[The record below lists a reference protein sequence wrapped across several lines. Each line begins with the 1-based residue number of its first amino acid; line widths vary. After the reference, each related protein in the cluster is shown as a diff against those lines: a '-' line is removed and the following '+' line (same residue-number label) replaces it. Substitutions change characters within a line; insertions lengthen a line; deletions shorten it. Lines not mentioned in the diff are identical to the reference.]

1 VTPREGRLALLLA
14 AITVGAC
21 AAVAHAGVSVGRSGW
36 QWGNPLPQGHGL
48 RALDMD
54 GSLGY
59 AAGDFGTL
67 LRTDDGGST
76 WTALSTGVTAD
87 LAQVAILDSDSVVVA
102 GRCAV
107 RRSDDGGRTFV
118 RLAWT
123 TSDER
128 CGATIAAIAFPTEQ
142 RGYLVRTDGSILR
155 TDDGG
160 LTWTTAT
167 TLVAGEPTA
176 AAFTSADVG
185 VLTTASGLIYRTAD
199 GGGSWTIVRV
209 ESHGLRAVAF
219 TGPTIGYVV
228 GDDSTVLRTLDGGK
242 TWSLRST
249 GDPRTLSSISCAS
262 PPVCLAVGDGV
273 VLTTDGG
280 KTLRPI
286 AAPEDVLTIA
296 FSTGARAVGVG
307 SRGTI
312 VTSDDDGGSWAPIGG
327 RLAGTFIRLRATS
340 AALAFATGPAG
351 RLARTVDGGRTWQ
364 ALGAPT
370 REDITDVSFGGGT
383 VGYALDLLGHAF
395 RTTDGGASW
404 HRLRPGFPARPQA
417 LLATRGVVLLVGP
430 HGILRSANGGRTF
443 ARVRSRA
450 ARRAKLFEIDRAGRA
465 LFAFGSRRIAVSSN
479 SGRTWRTVRRPR
491 RALIAAVDFVTRRT
505 GFLLEQDGRL
515 WRTHNGGRRWHDLA
529 GIGSDDGIGL
539 AFSSTSTGY
548 VTLSRFGDS
557 AGGYVSRTTDGGRT
571 WRPELLTDT
580 PLAAAGVVAKGA
592 TALALAVD
600 GSLFFNDSATADARS
615 AVALS
620 TTRRTLHRRRTIRLN
635 GRVFGAQ
642 AGAEVLV
649 ARRFRGESGWDHRI
663 VTVGSRGAFTSS
675 WKMTRTA
682 TFVAQWIGDG
692 DQAGDGS
699 KPLRVRVRR
708 RR

>member
-1 VTPREGRLALLLA
+1 
-14 AITVGAC
+14 
-21 AAVAHAGVSVGRSGW
+21 
-36 QWGNPLPQGHGL
+36 
-48 RALDMD
+48 
-54 GSLGY
+54 
-59 AAGDFGTL
+59 
-67 LRTDDGGST
+67 
-76 WTALSTGVTAD
+76 
-87 LAQVAILDSDSVVVA
+87 
-102 GRCAV
+102 V
-107 RRSDDGGRTFV
+107 RRSDDGGRTFA

-185 VLTTASGLIYRTAD
+185 VITTASGLIYRTAD

-219 TGPTIGYVV
+219 TGPTIGYAV

-312 VTSDDDGGSWAPIGG
+312 VTSDDDGGSWVPIGG

-340 AALAFATGPAG
+340 ASLAFATGTAG
-351 RLARTVDGGRTWQ
+351 RLARTLDGGRTWQ
-364 ALGAPT
+364 ATASPT
-370 REDITDVSFGGGT
+370 SQDVTDVSFADAN
-383 VGYALDLLGHAF
+383 VGYALDLLGHVF
-395 RTTDGGASW
+395 GTTDGGATW
-404 HRLRPGFPARPQA
+404 RRLRPGFPARPQA

-430 HGILRSANGGRTF
+430 HGILRSPNGGRTF

-465 LFAFGSRRIAVSSN
+465 LFAFGSRRIAVSLN

-491 RALIAAVDFVTRRT
+491 RALVAAVDFVTPRT

-515 WRTHNGGRRWHDLA
+515 WRTHNRGRRWRDLA

-539 AFSSTSTGY
+539 AFSSTSNGY
-548 VTLSRFGDS
+548 LTLSRFGNR
-557 AGGYVSRTTDGGRT
+557 AGGYLLHTTDGGRT
-571 WRPELLTDT
+571 WRPELLTDS
-580 PLAAAGVVAKGA
+580 PLTAAGVVAKG
-592 TALALAVD
+592 TTGLALALD
-600 GSLFFNDSATADARS
+600 GSLFFSDSTIPAARS
-615 AVALS
+615 AVRLS
-620 TTRRTLHRRRTIRLN
+620 TRRRIVHGPRRIRIS
-635 GRVFGAQ
+635 GRVPGAE

-649 ARRFRGESGWDHRI
+649 ARRFRGESGWDQRMA
-663 VTVGSRGAFTSS
+663 TVGPSGRFTIV
-675 WKMTRTA
+675 WRTGRTA